1 MIEITTYAKLLE
13 EGKKTLETA
22 GILEAELDAW
32 YLLSD
37 TISIDRTKFLVDRND
52 PKELDHDLLE
62 QYRSRLKKRAMRI
75 PLQHILGIQEFMGI
89 EFLVNGKVLIPRQ
102 DTEVLV
108 EEVLK
113 EKGGTV
119 LDLCTG
125 SGCIAVSLAK
135 LGHFQQVDAADI
147 SVDALDIAKEN
158 AKRAGVQVRFYQG
171 NLFETI
177 TQKYDII
184 VSNPPYI
191 PKEVIETL
199 EPEVKKY
206 EPYQALYGPNHG
218 LYFYETISKFAVDF
232 LNSDGKIFYEIGYD
246 QAEAVCTILERNK
259 YKEIEVI
266 ADLSGKNRVVKARKY
281 LLLSYG

>member
-246 QAEAVCTILERNK
+246 QAEAVCAILERNK

-266 ADLSGKNRVVKARKY
+266 ADLSGKNRVVKARK
-281 LLLSYG
+281 

>member
-158 AKRAGVQVRFYQG
+158 AKRAGVQIRFYQG

-246 QAEAVCTILERNK
+246 QAEAVCAILERNK

-266 ADLSGKNRVVKARKY
+266 ADLSGKNRVVKARK
-281 LLLSYG
+281 

>member
-37 TISIDRTKFLVDRND
+37 TISIDRTKFLVDRNN
-52 PKELDHDLLE
+52 PKELDYDLLE

-89 EFLVNGKVLIPRQ
+89 EFLVNDKVLIPRQ

-246 QAEAVCTILERNK
+246 QAEAVCAILERNK

-266 ADLSGKNRVVKARKY
+266 ADLSGKNRVVKARK
-281 LLLSYG
+281 

>member
-89 EFLVNGKVLIPRQ
+89 EFLVNDKVLIPRQ

-158 AKRAGVQVRFYQG
+158 AKRAGVQVQFYQG

-266 ADLSGKNRVVKARKY
+266 ADLSGKNRVVKARK
-281 LLLSYG
+281 

>member
-37 TISIDRTKFLVDRND
+37 TISIDRTKLLVDRND

-89 EFLVNGKVLIPRQ
+89 EFLVNDKVLIPRQ

-108 EEVLK
+108 EEVIK

-158 AKRAGVQVRFYQG
+158 AKRAGVQVQFYQG

-266 ADLSGKNRVVKARKY
+266 ADLSGKNRVVKARK
-281 LLLSYG
+281 

>member
-135 LGHFQQVDAADI
+135 LGHFQQIDAADI

-266 ADLSGKNRVVKARKY
+266 ADLSGKNRVVKARK
-281 LLLSYG
+281 

>member
-266 ADLSGKNRVVKARKY
+266 ADLSGKNRVVKAKK
-281 LLLSYG
+281 

>member
-89 EFLVNGKVLIPRQ
+89 EFFVNDKVLIPRQ

-266 ADLSGKNRVVKARKY
+266 ADLSGKNRVVKARK
-281 LLLSYG
+281 

>member
-37 TISIDRTKFLVDRND
+37 TISIDRTKLLVDRND

-89 EFLVNGKVLIPRQ
+89 EFLVNDKVLIPRQ

-246 QAEAVCTILERNK
+246 QAEAVCAILERNK

-266 ADLSGKNRVVKARKY
+266 ADLSGKNRVVKARK
-281 LLLSYG
+281 

>member
-89 EFLVNGKVLIPRQ
+89 EFLVNDKVLIPRQ

-218 LYFYETISKFAVDF
+218 LYFYETISKFAVDL

-246 QAEAVCTILERNK
+246 QAEAVCAILERNK

-266 ADLSGKNRVVKARKY
+266 ADLSGKNRVVKARK
-281 LLLSYG
+281 

>member
-89 EFLVNGKVLIPRQ
+89 EFLVNDKVLIPRQ

-135 LGHFQQVDAADI
+135 LGHFQQADAADI

-246 QAEAVCTILERNK
+246 QAEAVCAILERNK

-266 ADLSGKNRVVKARKY
+266 ADLSGKNRVVKARK
-281 LLLSYG
+281 

>member
-1 MIEITTYAKLLE
+1 
-13 EGKKTLETA
+13 
-22 GILEAELDAW
+22 
-32 YLLSD
+32 
-37 TISIDRTKFLVDRND
+37 
-52 PKELDHDLLE
+52 
-62 QYRSRLKKRAMRI
+62 MRI

-102 DTEVLV
+102 DTEVLL

-113 EKGGTV
+113 QKGGTV

-266 ADLSGKNRVVKARKY
+266 ADLSGKNRVVKARK
-281 LLLSYG
+281 

>member
-1 MIEITTYAKLLE
+1 M
-13 EGKKTLETA
+13 
-22 GILEAELDAW
+22 EAELDAW

-89 EFLVNGKVLIPRQ
+89 EFLVNDKVLIPRQ

-246 QAEAVCTILERNK
+246 QAEAVCAILERNK

-266 ADLSGKNRVVKARKY
+266 ADLSGKNRVVKARK
-281 LLLSYG
+281 

>member
-37 TISIDRTKFLVDRND
+37 TISIDRTKFLVDRNN
-52 PKELDHDLLE
+52 PKELDYDLLE

-158 AKRAGVQVRFYQG
+158 AKRAGVQVQFYQG

-246 QAEAVCTILERNK
+246 QAEAVCAILERNK

-266 ADLSGKNRVVKARKY
+266 ADLSGKNRVVKARK
-281 LLLSYG
+281 

>member
-89 EFLVNGKVLIPRQ
+89 EFLVNDKVLIPRQ

-266 ADLSGKNRVVKARKY
+266 ADLSGKNRVVKARK
-281 LLLSYG
+281 

>member
-1 MIEITTYAKLLE
+1 M
-13 EGKKTLETA
+13 ETA

-113 EKGGTV
+113 EKRWNSI
-119 LDLCTG
+119 G
-125 SGCIAVSLAK
+125 S
-135 LGHFQQVDAADI
+135 
-147 SVDALDIAKEN
+147 
-158 AKRAGVQVRFYQG
+158 
-171 NLFETI
+171 
-177 TQKYDII
+177 
-184 VSNPPYI
+184 
-191 PKEVIETL
+191 
-199 EPEVKKY
+199 
-206 EPYQALYGPNHG
+206 LYWFWM
-218 LYFYETISKFAVDF
+218 YCS
-232 LNSDGKIFYEIGYD
+232 
-246 QAEAVCTILERNK
+246 
-259 YKEIEVI
+259 
-266 ADLSGKNRVVKARKY
+266 
-281 LLLSYG
+281 

>member
-158 AKRAGVQVRFYQG
+158 AKRAGVQVQFYQG

-246 QAEAVCTILERNK
+246 QAEAVCAILERNK

-266 ADLSGKNRVVKARKY
+266 ADLSGKNRVVKARK
-281 LLLSYG
+281 

>member
-89 EFLVNGKVLIPRQ
+89 EFLVNDKVLIPRQ

-125 SGCIAVSLAK
+125 YGCIAVSLAK

-246 QAEAVCTILERNK
+246 QAEAVCAILERNK

-266 ADLSGKNRVVKARKY
+266 ADLSGKNRVVKARK
-281 LLLSYG
+281 

>member
-52 PKELDHDLLE
+52 PKELDYDLLE

-246 QAEAVCTILERNK
+246 QAEAVCAILERNK

-266 ADLSGKNRVVKARKY
+266 ADLSGKNRVVKARK
-281 LLLSYG
+281 

>member
-1 MIEITTYAKLLE
+1 MIEVTTYKKLLE
-13 EGKKTLETA
+13 EGKKMLEES
-22 GILEAELDAW
+22 GIAESEVDAW

-37 TISIDRTKFLVDRND
+37 TFSISRTQFLMERNC
-52 PKELDHDLLE
+52 PKELEPSLLE
-62 QYRSRLKKRAMRI
+62 QYKKRLEKRAMRI
-75 PLQHILGIQEFMGI
+75 PLQHILGVQEFMGI
-89 EFLVNGKVLIPRQ
+89 EFIVNNKVLIPRQ
-102 DTEVLV
+102 DTETLV

-113 EKGGTV
+113 EKKGTV

-135 LGHFQQVDAADI
+135 LGSFQQVDATDI
-147 SVDALDIAKEN
+147 CADALDIARKN
-158 AKRAGVQVRFYQG
+158 AEKAGVQIQFYQG

-206 EPYQALYGPNHG
+206 EPYQALYGPNNG
-218 LYFYETISKFAVDF
+218 LYFYEKISESAVNY
-232 LNSDGKIFYEIGYD
+232 LNSNGKIFYEIGYD
-246 QAEAVCTILERNK
+246 QAEAVCNILEKNK
-259 YKEIEVI
+259 YKEIHVI
-266 ADLSGKNRVVKARKY
+266 PDLTGKNRVVKARK
-281 LLLSYG
+281 

>member
-52 PKELDHDLLE
+52 PKELDYDLLE

-89 EFLVNGKVLIPRQ
+89 EFLVNDKVLIPRQ

-246 QAEAVCTILERNK
+246 QAEAVCAILERNK

-266 ADLSGKNRVVKARKY
+266 ADLSGKNRVVKARK
-281 LLLSYG
+281 

>member
-32 YLLSD
+32 YLLSY

-89 EFLVNGKVLIPRQ
+89 EFFVNDKVLIPRQ

-135 LGHFQQVDAADI
+135 LGHFQQIDAADI

-246 QAEAVCTILERNK
+246 QAEAVCAILERNK

-266 ADLSGKNRVVKARKY
+266 ADLSGKNRVVKARK
-281 LLLSYG
+281 

>member
-32 YLLSD
+32 YLLTD

-266 ADLSGKNRVVKARKY
+266 ADLSGKNRVVKARK
-281 LLLSYG
+281 

>member
-108 EEVLK
+108 EEVLR

-266 ADLSGKNRVVKARKY
+266 ADLSGKNRVVKARK
-281 LLLSYG
+281 

>member
-52 PKELDHDLLE
+52 PKELDYDLLE

-89 EFLVNGKVLIPRQ
+89 EFLVNDKVLIPRQ

-158 AKRAGVQVRFYQG
+158 AKRAGVQVQFYQG

-246 QAEAVCTILERNK
+246 QAEAVCAILERNK

-266 ADLSGKNRVVKARKY
+266 ADLSGKNRVVKARK
-281 LLLSYG
+281 

>member
-102 DTEVLV
+102 DTAVLV

-246 QAEAVCTILERNK
+246 QAEAVCAILERNK

-266 ADLSGKNRVVKARKY
+266 ADLSGKNRVVKARK
-281 LLLSYG
+281 

>member
-52 PKELDHDLLE
+52 PKELDYDLLE

-89 EFLVNGKVLIPRQ
+89 EFLVNDKVLIPRQ

-147 SVDALDIAKEN
+147 SADALDIAKEN
-158 AKRAGVQVRFYQG
+158 AKRAGVQVQFYQG

-246 QAEAVCTILERNK
+246 QAEAVCAILERNK

-266 ADLSGKNRVVKARKY
+266 ADLSGKNRVVKARK
-281 LLLSYG
+281 

>member
-52 PKELDHDLLE
+52 PKELDYDLLE

-89 EFLVNGKVLIPRQ
+89 EFLVNDKVLIPRQ

-135 LGHFQQVDAADI
+135 LGYFQQVDAADI

-246 QAEAVCTILERNK
+246 QAEAVCAILERNK

-266 ADLSGKNRVVKARKY
+266 ADLSGKNRVVKARK
-281 LLLSYG
+281 

>member
-89 EFLVNGKVLIPRQ
+89 EFFVNDKVLIPRQ

-135 LGHFQQVDAADI
+135 LGHFQQIDAADI

-246 QAEAVCTILERNK
+246 QAEAVCAILERNK

-266 ADLSGKNRVVKARKY
+266 ADLSGKNRVVKARK
-281 LLLSYG
+281 

>member
-37 TISIDRTKFLVDRND
+37 TISIDRTKFLVDRNN
-52 PKELDHDLLE
+52 PKELDYDLLE

-89 EFLVNGKVLIPRQ
+89 EFLVNDKVLIPRQ

-158 AKRAGVQVRFYQG
+158 AKRAGVQVQFYQG

-246 QAEAVCTILERNK
+246 QAEAVCAILERNK

-266 ADLSGKNRVVKARKY
+266 ADLSGKNRVVKARK
-281 LLLSYG
+281 

>member
-89 EFLVNGKVLIPRQ
+89 EFLVNDKVLIPRQ

-158 AKRAGVQVRFYQG
+158 AKRAGVQVQFYQG

-246 QAEAVCTILERNK
+246 QAEAVCAILERNK

-266 ADLSGKNRVVKARKY
+266 ADLSGKNRVVKARK
-281 LLLSYG
+281 

>member
-89 EFLVNGKVLIPRQ
+89 EFFVNDKVLIPRQ

-246 QAEAVCTILERNK
+246 QAEAVCAILERNK

-266 ADLSGKNRVVKARKY
+266 ADLSGKNRVVKARK
-281 LLLSYG
+281 

>member
-52 PKELDHDLLE
+52 PKELDYDLLE

-89 EFLVNGKVLIPRQ
+89 EFLVNDKVLIPRQ

-147 SVDALDIAKEN
+147 SADALDIAKEN
-158 AKRAGVQVRFYQG
+158 AKRAGVQVQFYQG

-266 ADLSGKNRVVKARKY
+266 ADLSGKNRVVKARK
-281 LLLSYG
+281 

>member
-37 TISIDRTKFLVDRND
+37 TISIDRTKFLVDRNN
-52 PKELDHDLLE
+52 PKELDYDLLE

-246 QAEAVCTILERNK
+246 QAEAVCAILERNK

-266 ADLSGKNRVVKARKY
+266 ADLSGKNRVVKARK
-281 LLLSYG
+281 

>member
-266 ADLSGKNRVVKARKY
+266 ADLSGKNRVVKARK
-281 LLLSYG
+281 

>member
-52 PKELDHDLLE
+52 PKELDYDLLE

-89 EFLVNGKVLIPRQ
+89 EFLVNDKVLIPRQ

-191 PKEVIETL
+191 PKKVIETL

-246 QAEAVCTILERNK
+246 QAEAVCAILERNK

-266 ADLSGKNRVVKARKY
+266 ADLSGKNRVVKARK
-281 LLLSYG
+281 

>member
-218 LYFYETISKFAVDF
+218 LYFYETISKFAVDV
-232 LNSDGKIFYEIGYD
+232 LKSDGIIFYEIEYD

-266 ADLSGKNRVVKARKY
+266 ADLSGKNRVVKARK
-281 LLLSYG
+281 

>member
-246 QAEAVCTILERNK
+246 QAEAVCAILERNK

-266 ADLSGKNRVVKARKY
+266 ADLSGKNPGAKARK
-281 LLLSYG
+281 